1 MDHYA
6 TLGVSK
12 SATPDEIKKAYRK
25 LASQHHPDKGGDKD
39 KFQEI
44 QAAYDVLSDPQKK
57 QQYDNPQ
64 PQMHGM
70 PGGFQWGVHG
80 VDFGD
85 VFNQMFQQHSP
96 FGQQFGQQRNK
107 PVFRTR
113 IDVTLAEAYHGTEK
127 IMELN
132 TAQGKKVIDI
142 KVPPGIGNNDQL
154 RYNNIIEQ
162 GTLVVE
168 FNVLP
173 DLRFDRRGA
182 DLYCNQSI
190 SVLDLIVGTTLTF
203 HTINNKELNVYIKP
217 KTQPYVQVKL
227 TGYGMPV
234 MNTAQYGDQ
243 YLLLKPHIPDNISD
257 DIVNS
262 ILRNRST

>member
-39 KFQEI
+39 KFQDI
-44 QAAYDVLSDPQKK
+44 QVAYDTLSDPQKK
-57 QQYDNPQ
+57 AQYDNPQ
-64 PQMHGM
+64 PQMQGM

-96 FGQQFGQQRNK
+96 FGQRTNR

-113 IDVTLAEAYHGTEK
+113 IDITLNEAYTGVDK
-127 IMELN
+127 LLELN
-132 TAQGKKVIDI
+132 TAQGKKIIDI
-142 KVPPGIGNNDQL
+142 KIPPGINNHDQM
-154 RYNNIIEQ
+154 RYNNVIDSAI
-162 GTLVVE
+162 LVVE
-168 FNVLP
+168 FNVMP
-173 DLRFDRRGA
+173 DLRFERRGN

-190 SVLDLIVGTTLTF
+190 SVLDLIAGTTLTF
-203 HTINNKELNVYIKP
+203 HTINGKELNVYIKP

-227 TGYGMPV
+227 GGYGMPIP
-234 MNTAQYGDQ
+234 NSPLYGDQ
-243 YLLLKPHIPDNISD
+243 YLLLKPYIPDNISD

-262 ILRNRST
+262 ILRSRGT